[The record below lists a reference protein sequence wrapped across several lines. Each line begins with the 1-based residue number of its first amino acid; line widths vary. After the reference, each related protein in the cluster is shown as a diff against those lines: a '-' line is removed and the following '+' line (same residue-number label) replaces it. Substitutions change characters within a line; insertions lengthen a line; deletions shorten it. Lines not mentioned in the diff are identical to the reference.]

1 MTPLLTP
8 TQPLLIGLTGRA
20 GAGKDTAGAYLED
33 QYACC
38 AIALA
43 DPIRDMLCALL
54 HHIDVDE
61 AWLTERALK
70 ERPIPALGVSYRH
83 LAQTLG
89 TTWGRGCVSMSLW
102 VRIAMHRVQQIHAMG
117 SNAVITDI
125 RFPNEAAWLH
135 DMGGTLVRIERP
147 DRSSEVRPHISE
159 AHTDTLPAEHTLCN
173 HGSVA
178 DLHQMIDTL
187 MADLRGPLP

>member
-70 ERPIPALGVSYRH
+70 ERPIPALGLSYRH

-89 TTWGRGCVSMSLW
+89 TEWGRDLVSMGLW
-102 VRIAMHRVQQIHAMG
+102 VHIAAYRVTQIRELG
-117 SNAVITDI
+117 SNIVVTDI
-125 RFPNEAAWLH
+125 RFPDEARWLRA
-135 DMGGTLVRIERP
+135 MGGTLVRIERP